1 MKNEFTQVVA
11 NMTKHH
17 GYAGTNPRITRAEHA
32 QRGKNSDKY
41 RPDRP
46 ELSIVKVPADSVP
59 FGVDVSRNGKTCWAA
74 YFNGELAGVGSTA
87 DAARRAYQKWLLDH
101 ARKRMDG
108 TRKS

>member
-1 MKNEFTQVVA
+1 
-11 NMTKHH
+11 MTKQH
-17 GYAGTNPRITRAEHA
+17 GYAGTNPRMTRAEHA

-59 FGVDVSRNGKTCWAA
+59 YGESISRNGRTVWAA
-74 YFNGELAGVGSTA
+74 YFNGELAGVGGSA
-87 DAARRAYQKWLLDH
+87 DDARRAYHKWLSDH